1 MKSSSIP
8 ALRVS
13 PRLRRQAESV
23 LREGETL
30 SAFTLEALTRG
41 VEARK
46 AQAAFLARGLASAAH
61 ARSSGRYLPARRVL
75 GKLRRRLAAARQRSR
90 G

>member
-13 PRLRRQAESV
+13 SKLRRTAESV

-30 SAFTLEALTRG
+30 SGFVLESLTRG

-46 AQAAFLARGLASAAH
+46 AQEAFLARGMASAART
-61 ARSSGRYLPARRVL
+61 RSSGRYVPARRVI
-75 GKLRRRLAAARQRSR
+75 GKLRRRLAAARQRAP

>member
-13 PRLRRQAESV
+13 SRLRRTAESV

-30 SAFTLEALTRG
+30 SAFVLESLTRG
-41 VEARK
+41 VEARR
-46 AQAAFLARGLASAAH
+46 AQEAFLARGLASAAR
-61 ARSSGRYLPARRVL
+61 AQSSGRYVPARRVID
-75 GKLRRRLAAARQRSR
+75 KLRRQLAAARRR
-90 G
+90 EPG

>member
-13 PRLRRQAESV
+13 SKLRRTAESV

-30 SAFTLEALTRG
+30 SAFVLESLTRG
-41 VEARK
+41 VETRR
-46 AQAAFLARGLASAAH
+46 AQEAFIARGLASAAR
-61 ARSSGRYLPARRVL
+61 ARSSGRYVPAQRVI
-75 GKLRRRLAAARQRSR
+75 GKLRRRLLAARRR
-90 G
+90 ATG